1 MHPPA
6 FFSACVSKLSEL
18 RGDSGHYHDSTLP
31 PHGERIEAPR
41 PDPSR
46 GVFETLLV
54 ADGELVELEAHLA
67 RLAYSTSEL
76 FGAEVPS
83 AARALVRER
92 ARGVQLGRLR
102 IDVAPEGDG
111 RLAPAVRAADV
122 ERNIVFPSWE
132 RAAKLAAVVVPGG
145 IGAHK
150 WSDRRLIDQA
160 QSELGEALPLVLDA
174 DGDVLEVARGNVFLV
189 QDGTLVTPATDG
201 RLLPGVARRR
211 IVEVAGLEGI
221 EVRERTVSGD
231 ELAAADEVFA
241 SGSVRGVEPVRAY
254 DDVRRWEEGA
264 VTPVISAR
272 LRQLWLGE
280 HNPV

>member
-1 MHPPA
+1 VYFQSTPA
-6 FFSACVSKLSEL
+6 QA
-18 RGDSGHYHDSTLP
+18 DSGLYHDSTLR
-31 PHGERIEAPR
+31 PHGERNEAPR

-54 ADGELVELEAHLA
+54 ADGEPVELEAHMA
-67 RLAYSTSEL
+67 RLASSTSEL

-83 AARALVRER
+83 AARGLVRER
-92 ARGVQLGRLR
+92 ARGIRLGRLR
-102 IDVAPEGDG
+102 VDVAPEGDG
-111 RLAPAVRAADV
+111 RLAPAVRVADV

-132 RAAKLAAVVVPGG
+132 RAVKLAAVVVPGG

-189 QDGTLVTPATDG
+189 HDGALVTPATDG
-201 RLLPGVARRR
+201 RLLPGVARHR

-221 EVRERTVSGD
+221 EVRERTVSRD

-272 LRQLWLGE
+272 LRQLWLEG
-280 HNPV
+280 HYPV